1 MTDERIIAPEEGER
15 LTAAEYVL
23 GVLGAAERHQAQQ
36 RLAHDQAFASAVAF
50 WEERLGVLA
59 DAVAPVAPP
68 DRAWSRIARAVRMP
82 DPSRPRESL
91 WQSLAFWRSFAIG
104 AAALAAASIGGLTF
118 VAISPPRAP
127 LLATLGTSSGQP
139 TFVAANNAGGTSLTV
154 VPAALLTQ
162 DPRAME
168 LWLIPAGDK
177 PHSLGLISPARPVRI
192 DVPRELAARMTPDT
206 ALAVSM
212 EPPGGSPTGQPTGPV
227 IASGKLASL

>member
-1 MTDERIIAPEEGER
+1 MTDERTLAPEEGER

-82 DPSRPRESL
+82 DPSQPRESL

-139 TFVAANNAGGTSLTV
+139 TFVAAINAGGTSLTV

>member
-1 MTDERIIAPEEGER
+1 
-15 LTAAEYVL
+15 
-23 GVLGAAERHQAQQ
+23 
-36 RLAHDQAFASAVAF
+36 
-50 WEERLGVLA
+50 
-59 DAVAPVAPP
+59 
-68 DRAWSRIARAVRMP
+68 
-82 DPSRPRESL
+82 
-91 WQSLAFWRSFAIG
+91 
-104 AAALAAASIGGLTF
+104 
-118 VAISPPRAP
+118 
-127 LLATLGTSSGQP
+127 
-139 TFVAANNAGGTSLTV
+139 